1 MHKEKKYSII
11 SLCEVAEISRA
22 SYYKWLK
29 RVDAV
34 NDKINDNLMEE
45 IIKLYERVD
54 GIYGYR
60 RITMNIN
67 RKLNSKY
74 NHKRIYRLMRIL
86 GLKSVIRI
94 KKKRY
99 LKVSA
104 EEIAKNKLNRNFL
117 AFKPN
122 EKWLTDVTELK
133 YSIGQKAYLSAILD
147 LYDNSIIAYKIGH
160 SNNNSLVFKTFDK
173 AIKSNPNA
181 RPLLHS
187 DRGYQYTSHGFKKRL
202 EIYGMEQSMSRA
214 GRCIDN
220 GPMEN
225 FWGILKAEK
234 YYLKGKYETFE
245 ELETDIKNY
254 ITFYNN
260 KRLQKRLNSMSP
272 LEYRAHAA

>member
-187 DRGYQYTSHGFKKRL
+187 D
-202 EIYGMEQSMSRA
+202 
-214 GRCIDN
+214 
-220 GPMEN
+220 
-225 FWGILKAEK
+225 
-234 YYLKGKYETFE
+234 
-245 ELETDIKNY
+245 Y
-254 ITFYNN
+254 I
-260 KRLQKRLNSMSP
+260 P
-272 LEYRAHAA
+272 WV

>member
-1 MHKEKKYSII
+1 M
-11 SLCEVAEISRA
+11 AEISRA

-117 AFKPN
+117 AFLN
-122 EKWLTDVTELK
+122 
-133 YSIGQKAYLSAILD
+133 QM
-147 LYDNSIIAYKIGH
+147 
-160 SNNNSLVFKTFDK
+160 
-173 AIKSNPNA
+173 
-181 RPLLHS
+181 R
-187 DRGYQYTSHGFKKRL
+187 
-202 EIYGMEQSMSRA
+202 
-214 GRCIDN
+214 N
-220 GPMEN
+220 G
-225 FWGILKAEK
+225 
-234 YYLKGKYETFE
+234 
-245 ELETDIKNY
+245 
-254 ITFYNN
+254 
-260 KRLQKRLNSMSP
+260 
-272 LEYRAHAA
+272 